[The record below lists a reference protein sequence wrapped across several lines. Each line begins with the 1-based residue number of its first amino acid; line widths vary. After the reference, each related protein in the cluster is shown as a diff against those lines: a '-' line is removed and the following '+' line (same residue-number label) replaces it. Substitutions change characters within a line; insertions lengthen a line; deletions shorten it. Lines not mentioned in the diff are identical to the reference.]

1 MDTIKNIFK
10 EVADNHS
17 KNVQSFMSGNIQFEK
32 VDDSKKN
39 LLSDAIDYFCKE
51 FGQYILTSI
60 KPSCGDYIIY
70 GVVPPYR
77 SFKESF
83 REMLWDVLKLNDKRL
98 LKNIVNQANGSQ
110 SLTVKIGNGEEITFT
125 VHRVFVNQ
133 CGSFNE
139 KND

>member
-1 MDTIKNIFK
+1 M
-10 EVADNHS
+10 ADNHS
-17 KNVQSFMSGNIQFEK
+17 KNVQSFMAGNIQFER
-32 VDDSKKN
+32 VEDSKKN
-39 LLSDAIDYFCKE
+39 PLSDSIDYFCKE

-60 KPSCGDYIIY
+60 KPSYGDSAIY
-70 GVVPPYR
+70 GVFSPHR

-83 REMLWDVLKLNDKRL
+83 RKMLWDVLKLNDERL

-139 KND
+139 KKMIKNMKFIRPE